1 MIAMLIVGCNVDSN
15 QGSGPNCGGW
25 PRMIETCSQLS
36 GDDWNGVSGG
46 KLEEPEV
53 EAEPVCMV
61 GEWCCKHPVGGV

>member
-1 MIAMLIVGCNVDSN
+1 
-15 QGSGPNCGGW
+15 
-25 PRMIETCSQLS
+25 MIETCSQLS